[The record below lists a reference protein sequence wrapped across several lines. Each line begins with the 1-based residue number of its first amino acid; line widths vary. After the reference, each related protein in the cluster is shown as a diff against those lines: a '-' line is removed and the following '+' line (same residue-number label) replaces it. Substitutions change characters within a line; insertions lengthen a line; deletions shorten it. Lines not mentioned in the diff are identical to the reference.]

1 MESLITDE
9 ERKENGCID
18 ALRVFDSDQRGYISL
33 NELQVALRSMPGSA
47 QMKEFELRDILQE
60 ADPDGDGKVKIQGE
74 WISLMIKE
82 NVKRQTAYARD
93 YFLGM
98 ASFMCALLQLP
109 YHPGRVLR
117 DTWVDL
123 LVRRVKHNGA
133 PVRNDAK
140 LNHKA
145 SNFRYAQFS
154 IIKEEN
160 A

>member
-9 ERKENGCID
+9 DREENGCID
-18 ALRVFDSDQRGYISL
+18 AVRVFDSDQRGYISF

-82 NVKRQTAYARD
+82 NVKRQTVYGHD

-98 ASFMCALLQLP
+98 ASFMCALP
-109 YHPGRVLR
+109 NHPGRVWR
-117 DTWVDL
+117 HTWVDL
-123 LVRRVKHNGA
+123 LVRRVKHNEA
-133 PVRNDAK
+133 PATNGAK

-145 SNFRYAQFS
+145 SNFCFTQFS
-154 IIKEEN
+154 SIKEQ
-160 A
+160 

>member
-9 ERKENGCID
+9 EREESGCID
-18 ALRVFDSDQRGYISL
+18 AVRVFDSDQRGYISL
-33 NELQVALRSMPGSA
+33 NELQVALSSMPGSA

-82 NVKRQTAYARD
+82 NIKRQTAYARD

-98 ASFMCALLQLP
+98 ASFMCALP
-109 YHPGRVLR
+109 HHPGRVWR
-117 DTWVDL
+117 HTWVDL

-133 PVRNDAK
+133 PARNGAK

-145 SNFRYAQFS
+145 NNFRYAQFS

>member
-1 MESLITDE
+1 MEFIRVMESLITDE

-82 NVKRQTAYARD
+82 NVKRHTLVII
-93 YFLGM
+93 FSVWP
-98 ASFMCALLQLP
+98 ASCAHCCNCHITLEE
-109 YHPGRVLR
+109 YDVI
-117 DTWVDL
+117 
-123 LVRRVKHNGA
+123 RR
-133 PVRNDAK
+133 
-140 LNHKA
+140 
-145 SNFRYAQFS
+145 
-154 IIKEEN
+154 
-160 A
+160 

>member
-1 MESLITDE
+1 MTDIRRIRFNCSLSFFFFSIEGKRKITFVEFIRVMESLITDE
-9 ERKENGCID
+9 EGKENGCID

-109 YHPGRVLR
+109 YHPGRV
-117 DTWVDL
+117 
-123 LVRRVKHNGA
+123 
-133 PVRNDAK
+133 
-140 LNHKA
+140 
-145 SNFRYAQFS
+145 
-154 IIKEEN
+154 
-160 A
+160 

>member
-33 NELQVALRSMPGSA
+33 NELQVALRNMPGSA

-109 YHPGRVLR
+109 YHPGRVWR
-117 DTWVDL
+117 VTWVDL

-133 PVRNDAK
+133 PVRNGAK

>member
-98 ASFMCALLQLP
+98 DSFMCALLQLP
-109 YHPGRVLR
+109 YHL
-117 DTWVDL
+117 
-123 LVRRVKHNGA
+123 
-133 PVRNDAK
+133 
-140 LNHKA
+140 
-145 SNFRYAQFS
+145 
-154 IIKEEN
+154 EEYDVIRE
-160 A
+160 

>member
-47 QMKEFELRDILQE
+47 QMKEFELRDILHE

-82 NVKRQTAYARD
+82 DVKRQTAYARD

-98 ASFMCALLQLP
+98 VSFMCALLQLP
-109 YHPGRVLR
+109 YHPGR
-117 DTWVDL
+117 
-123 LVRRVKHNGA
+123 
-133 PVRNDAK
+133 
-140 LNHKA
+140 
-145 SNFRYAQFS
+145 
-154 IIKEEN
+154 E
-160 A
+160 